1 MALTEPYPT
10 RHSGGNVKHF
20 HSGYRRSGGRRSY
33 TGVKKRRQEAKPVA
47 KADKASDGGEKRRQG
62 LAGTGRR
69 RDKNMAPSQDRRPC
83 VALRRRWFGESLV
96 EPRGDRGM
104 KCLQWHERLKSL

>member
-69 RDKNMAPSQDRRPC
+69 RDQQVAAGLKRRPRLH
-83 VALRRRWFGESLV
+83 LRRSRRGETAR
-96 EPRGDRGM
+96 EPAGNGGM
-104 KCLQWHERLKSL
+104 E